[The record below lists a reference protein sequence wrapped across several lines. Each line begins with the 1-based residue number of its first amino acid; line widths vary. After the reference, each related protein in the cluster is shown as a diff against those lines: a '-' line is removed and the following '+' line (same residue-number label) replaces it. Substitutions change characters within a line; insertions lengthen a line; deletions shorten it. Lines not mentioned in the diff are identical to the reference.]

1 MGRREGERR
10 QNTGTRREGAV
21 KWEPWAVN
29 THISA
34 TSRPPARRSER
45 RSCVNFLGATHSEG
59 MGVSDTRD
67 PESHTPPSADALLF
81 GNLDMGV
88 SDD

>member
-1 MGRREGERR
+1 MGRRARERR

-29 THISA
+29 TRIPA

-45 RSCVNFLGATHSEG
+45 RSCVNFLGATHSED

-67 PESHTPPSADALLF
+67 PESQTPSSADALLF
-81 GNLDMGV
+81 GHLHKGV